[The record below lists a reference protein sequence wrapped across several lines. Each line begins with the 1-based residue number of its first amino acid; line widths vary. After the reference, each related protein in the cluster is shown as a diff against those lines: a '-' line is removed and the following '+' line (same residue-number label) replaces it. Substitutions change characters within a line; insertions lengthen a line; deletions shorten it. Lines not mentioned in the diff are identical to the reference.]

1 LKHFA
6 LANRNRDAR
15 AGFSLIEVLAALAI
29 AGAVFAVIAEF
40 AGRTLYNW
48 KHGEATVAVME
59 MLTRGL
65 GRLGTD
71 LTEAVP
77 MTPPGTDGSTVYF
90 SGDATHM
97 RFVAATGFGAGNR
110 AFELLDISQTTE
122 NNDQL
127 LVRKRATV
135 SNPPA
140 PLQDPVVL
148 LRGRIQIRFSYR
160 NNDGQTVPAWNN
172 KAELPS
178 AVLVEVLDSNGTA
191 VFPAPFLLPVPVN
204 YGVDCFD
211 SADDNVE
218 KPQRCVNA
226 QNQQATPATDNN
238 QQQQQGGATQGGSK

>member
-6 LANRNRDAR
+6 SANRIRDAR
-15 AGFSLIEVLAALAI
+15 AGFSLIETLAALAI

-40 AGRTLYNW
+40 AGRTLANW

-77 MTPPGTDGSTVYF
+77 MSPPGTDGSTVYF
-90 SGDATHM
+90 SGDARHLS
-97 RFVAATGFGAGNR
+97 FVAATGFGAGNR

-122 NNDQL
+122 NNDQV

-140 PLQDPVVL
+140 ALQDPVVL
-148 LRGRIQIRFSYR
+148 LRGRIQIRFTYR
-160 NNDGQTVPAWNN
+160 TSDGQTVPTWS
-172 KAELPS
+172 KQAELPS
-178 AVLVEVLDSNGTA
+178 AVLVEVLDASGNP

-211 SADDNVE
+211 SGDDNVE
-218 KPQRCVNA
+218 KPSRCVA
-226 QNQQATPATDNN
+226 PQDKNQQP
-238 QQQQQGGATQGGSK
+238 QGTNPQPQGTQGNSQ